1 MSLIQQIKSALS
13 DEDRIAAQ
21 AALDAHSKAF
31 GDARTRK
38 YVYRIKLRGKA
49 FQVEVGS
56 ASKYMTAEVRNC
68 HRRLNKVMGNA

>member
-1 MSLIQQIKSALS
+1 MSLIQQIKCATTDS
-13 DEDRIAAQ
+13 ERQAAQ
-21 AALDAHSKAF
+21 AALDAHAKSF
-31 GDARTRK
+31 GDAKTRK

-49 FQVEVGS
+49 FQIEVGS